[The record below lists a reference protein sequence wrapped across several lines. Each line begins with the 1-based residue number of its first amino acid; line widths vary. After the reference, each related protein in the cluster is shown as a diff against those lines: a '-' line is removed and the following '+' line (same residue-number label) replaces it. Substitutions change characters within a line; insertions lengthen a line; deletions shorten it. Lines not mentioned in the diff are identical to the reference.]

1 MDEDSGDQGQDA
13 SRIAELRGS
22 ARGWHGV
29 QLAVLGFIGLCGVIR
44 EGAGT
49 GEPHWLQVL
58 AGLLVLAA
66 FAIACAAT
74 VLVALAAWPVYAPR
88 SPGHGAAG
96 LPGDDGEV
104 ARTSRRLRVGITLT
118 YTAVAVL
125 AFAGS
130 SAWWPDEGASEGAA
144 GGSGSGSQER
154 GAVEVT
160 TRAGQVCGGLQ
171 SPSGQG
177 VVAVSSGG
185 RVVQVALADVVTL
198 RPVDGC

>member
-1 MDEDSGDQGQDA
+1 MDEDGQDQHQDQA
-13 SRIAELRGS
+13 PSRIAELRGS

-29 QLAVLGFIGLCGVIR
+29 QLAVLGFIGLCGVLR
-44 EGAGT
+44 EGAGS

-58 AGLLVLAA
+58 SGLLVLAA
-66 FAIACAAT
+66 FGIACVAT

-88 SPGHGAAG
+88 HPGASAG
-96 LPGDDGEV
+96 GPGEDGEL

-130 SAWWPDEGASEGAA
+130 SAWWPSDEGS
-144 GGSGSGSQER
+144 GGQHQ
-154 GAVEVT
+154 GAVELT

-171 SPSGQG
+171 SSPGQG

>member
-1 MDEDSGDQGQDA
+1 MEEDEQDQGEG
-13 SRIAELRGS
+13 RIAELRGS

-29 QLAVLGFIGLCGVIR
+29 QLAVLGFIGLCGVLR
-44 EGAGT
+44 EGAGSNA
-49 GEPHWLQVL
+49 PHWLQVL
-58 AGLLVLAA
+58 SGLLVLAA
-66 FAIACAAT
+66 FGIACLAT

-88 SPGHGAAG
+88 RPGAAG
-96 LPGDDGEV
+96 QPGEDSEV

-118 YTAVAVL
+118 YAAVAVL

-130 SAWWPDEGASEGAA
+130 SAWWPGDEGT
-144 GGSGSGSQER
+144 GGQQQ

-171 SPSGQG
+171 SSPGQG
-177 VVAVSSGG
+177 VMAVSSGG